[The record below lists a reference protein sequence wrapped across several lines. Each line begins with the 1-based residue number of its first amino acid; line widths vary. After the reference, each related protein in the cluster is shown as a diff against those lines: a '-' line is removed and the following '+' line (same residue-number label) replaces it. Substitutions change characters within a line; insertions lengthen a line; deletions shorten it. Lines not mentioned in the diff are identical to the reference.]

1 MSPVQL
7 IDKYYPQEN
16 ELKHIL
22 VAHSAA
28 VARKALSMAEA
39 HPELAFDRRFVE
51 KPPCSTISVYS
62 ELTLRV
68 YIVRA
73 LTRIFATDI

>member
-28 VARKALSMAEA
+28 VARKALSMAEKA
-39 HPELAFDRRFVE
+39 HRTCFRPPLCRRSRLAPRYRYI
-51 KPPCSTISVYS
+51 PNSSS
-62 ELTLRV
+62 GHTL
-68 YIVRA
+68 
-73 LTRIFATDI
+73 